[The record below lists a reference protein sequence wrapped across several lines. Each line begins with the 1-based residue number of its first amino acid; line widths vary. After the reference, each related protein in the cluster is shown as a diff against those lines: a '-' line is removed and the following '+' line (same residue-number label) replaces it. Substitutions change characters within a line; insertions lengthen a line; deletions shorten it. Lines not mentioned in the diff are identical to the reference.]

1 MFCPLETFLVS
12 CSSGD
17 PSINSENKSAAPPL
31 EHTPSS
37 THIHLPRD
45 RRLPLFGLMAV
56 AFFTTCG
63 GPFGLEPLPAAVGP
77 GWAVV
82 LILAAPLLWSLPMAL
97 MVAEL
102 STLLPEEGGYYVW
115 VRETMGPF
123 WGVQEAWWT
132 MGYSIGLMASFPVL
146 FVSYASYF
154 IPALA
159 PGVNATHPVL
169 LACIRWALAAAFI
182 LSAMAVNLL
191 GARDVGRSSKI
202 GAGFVLGAFALLVI
216 TWLVRGT
223 ANHAVAGI
231 MTRDLATSNPRA
243 LLLGLSLISFN
254 FSGWDNVSTFAA
266 EVDRPQRNYPIALG
280 GALLALVLSYLLP
293 MLAGLSVTTSPAIW
307 NTDSGWPVI
316 ARLIGG
322 AWLGAM
328 IAAAGVVS
336 MWALFNAQL
345 LYVSRLPFVM
355 ARDRWLPQL
364 LAKVSPHSS
373 VPKVAILIFCG
384 ITAVFAALP
393 FGSLAIITC
402 LLYTPALVL
411 EFLALIILR
420 VRRPNAPHSFRIP
433 GGWWGMSAVCA
444 AFFAGSLLV
453 VAATLRE
460 WRSYPGQLLVVGF
473 VIFTGVAL
481 YLLRRRVALSAAG
494 PPGAVNTD

>member
-1 MFCPLETFLVS
+1 
-12 CSSGD
+12 
-17 PSINSENKSAAPPL
+17 
-31 EHTPSS
+31 
-37 THIHLPRD
+37 
-45 RRLPLFGLMAV
+45 MAV

-82 LILAAPLLWSLPMAL
+82 LILAAPLFWSLPMAL

-102 STLLPEEGGYYVW
+102 STLMPEEGGYYVW
-115 VRETMGPF
+115 VREAMSPF

-146 FVSYASYF
+146 FVSYISFF

-159 PGVNATHPVL
+159 PGANTPHAGVL
-169 LACIRWALAAAFI
+169 ALFRWAVAAAFI
-182 LSAMAVNLL
+182 LSAMAVNLR
-191 GARDVGRSSKI
+191 GARDVGRSSKV
-202 GAGFVLGAFALLVI
+202 GAGFVLGAFALMVV
-216 TWLVRGT
+216 TWLMRGP
-223 ANHAVAGI
+223 AAHAVLG
-231 MTRDLATSNPRA
+231 MVTGDLSKSNPSA

-280 GALLALVLSYLLP
+280 GALLALVLCYLLP
-293 MLAGLSVTTSPAIW
+293 MLAGLSVASSPAIW

-316 ARLIGG
+316 SRLIGG
-322 AWLGAM
+322 PWLGALV
-328 IAAAGVVS
+328 AAAGVVS

-364 LAKVSPHSS
+364 LARVSPHHG

-420 VRRPNAPHSFRIP
+420 VRRPTAPRSFRVP
-433 GGWWGMSAVCA
+433 GGWSGMICVCVV
-444 AFFAGSLLV
+444 FFAGAFLVLL
-453 VAATLRE
+453 ATMRE
-460 WRSYPGQLLVVGF
+460 WTSYPGQLLVVGM
-473 VIFTGVAL
+473 VVLSGVAL
-481 YLLRRRVALSAAG
+481 YVLRRRAAS
-494 PPGAVNTD
+494 

>member
-1 MFCPLETFLVS
+1 VPAAQLFCRLESFLVS
-12 CSSGD
+12 CSAGALAIESK
-17 PSINSENKSAAPPL
+17 NKS
-31 EHTPSS
+31 EESSVGQSPSS
-37 THIHLPRD
+37 APIHLPRE
-45 RRLPLFGLMAV
+45 RRLTLLGLMAV

-82 LILAAPLLWSLPMAL
+82 LILAAPLFWSLPMAL

-102 STLLPEEGGYYVW
+102 STLMPEEGGYYVW
-115 VRETMGPF
+115 VREAMGPF

-146 FVSYASYF
+146 FVSYISFF

-159 PGVNATHPVL
+159 PGANTAHAGV
-169 LACIRWALAAAFI
+169 LACIRWAVAAAFI
-182 LSAMAVNLL
+182 LSAMAVNLR

-202 GAGFVLGAFALLVI
+202 GAGFILGAFALMVA
-216 TWLVRGT
+216 TWLARGP
-223 ANHAVAGI
+223 AAHDVVGI
-231 MTRDLATSNPRA
+231 VTRDLARSDPRA

-280 GALLALVLSYLLP
+280 GALVALALCYLLP

-307 NTDSGWPVI
+307 NTDSGWPAI
-316 ARLIGG
+316 SRLIGG
-322 AWLGAM
+322 PWLGALV
-328 IAAAGVVS
+328 AAAGVVS

-355 ARDRWLPQL
+355 ARDRWLPPI
-364 LAKVSPHSS
+364 LAKISPHTG
-373 VPKVAILIFCG
+373 VPKVSILIFCG

-420 VRRPNAPHSFRIP
+420 VRRPNAPRSFRVP
-433 GGWWGMSAVCA
+433 GGWWGVICVCVI
-444 AFFAGSLLV
+444 FFAGAFLVLL
-453 VAATLRE
+453 ATMRE
-460 WRSYPGQLLVVGF
+460 WTSYPGQLLVVGIVVF
-473 VIFTGVAL
+473 SGIAL
-481 YLLRRRVALSAAG
+481 YLLRRRVVFL
-494 PPGAVNTD
+494 

>member
-1 MFCPLETFLVS
+1 
-12 CSSGD
+12 
-17 PSINSENKSAAPPL
+17 
-31 EHTPSS
+31 
-37 THIHLPRD
+37 
-45 RRLPLFGLMAV
+45 MAV

-82 LILAAPLLWSLPMAL
+82 LILAAPLFWSLPMAL

-102 STLLPEEGGYYVW
+102 STLMPEEGGYYVW

-146 FVSYASYF
+146 FASYVSYF

-159 PGVNATHPVL
+159 PGVNATHPGL
-169 LACIRWALAAAFI
+169 LAFIRWAVAAAFI
-182 LSAMAVNLL
+182 LSAMAVNLR
-191 GARDVGRSSKI
+191 GARDVGRSSKM
-202 GAGFVLGAFALLVI
+202 GACFVLGAFALMVV
-216 TWLVRGT
+216 TWLLRGT
-223 ANHAVAGI
+223 ANHAVVGI
-231 MTRDLATSNPRA
+231 VTRDLATANPRA
-243 LLLGLSLISFN
+243 LLLGLSLLSFN

-280 GALLALVLSYLLP
+280 GALLALVLCYLLP

-307 NTDSGWPVI
+307 NTDSGWPAI
-316 ARLIGG
+316 SQLIGG
-322 AWLGAM
+322 PWLGAVV
-328 IAAAGVVS
+328 AAAGVVS

-364 LAKVSPHSS
+364 LAKVSPETG
-373 VPKVAILIFCG
+373 VPRVATLIFCG

-420 VRRPNAPHSFRIP
+420 MRRPNVPHSFRIP
-433 GGWWGMSAVCA
+433 GGWWGMSAVCV
-444 AFFAGSLLV
+444 AFFAGALLV
-453 VAATLRE
+453 VLATLRE

-481 YLLRRRVALSAAG
+481 YLLRHRVALSAAR
-494 PPGAVNTD
+494 PSGAVNTD

>member
-1 MFCPLETFLVS
+1 MLCRLETFLVS
-12 CSSGD
+12 CSAGD
-17 PSINSENKSAAPPL
+17 AAIESENRSVERSVEQSPGSAL
-31 EHTPSS
+31 
-37 THIHLPRD
+37 IHLPPE
-45 RRLPLFGLMAV
+45 RRLTLLGLMAV

-82 LILAAPLLWSLPMAL
+82 LILAAPLFWSLPMAL

-102 STLLPEEGGYYVW
+102 STLMPEEGGYYVW
-115 VRETMGPF
+115 VREAMSPF

-146 FVSYASYF
+146 FVSYISFF

-159 PGVNATHPVL
+159 PGANAPHAGVL
-169 LACIRWALAAAFI
+169 ALFRWAVAAAFI
-182 LSAMAVNLL
+182 LSAMAVNLR
-191 GARDVGRSSKI
+191 GARDVGRSSKV
-202 GAGFVLGAFALLVI
+202 GAGFVLGAFALMVV
-216 TWLVRGT
+216 TWLMRGP
-223 ANHAVAGI
+223 AAHAVLG
-231 MTRDLATSNPRA
+231 MVTGDLSKSNPSA

-280 GALLALVLSYLLP
+280 GALLALVLCYLLP
-293 MLAGLSVTTSPAIW
+293 MLAGLSVASSPAIW

-316 ARLIGG
+316 SRLIGG
-322 AWLGAM
+322 PWLGALV
-328 IAAAGVVS
+328 AAAGVVS

-364 LAKVSPHSS
+364 LARVSPHTG

-420 VRRPNAPHSFRIP
+420 VRRPTAPRSFRVP
-433 GGWWGMSAVCA
+433 GGWSGMICVCVV
-444 AFFAGSLLV
+444 FFAGAFLVLL
-453 VAATLRE
+453 ATMRE
-460 WRSYPGQLLVVGF
+460 WTSYPGQLLVVGM
-473 VIFTGVAL
+473 VVLSGVAL
-481 YLLRRRVALSAAG
+481 YVLRRRAAS
-494 PPGAVNTD
+494 